1 MMAGMTAKVTLS
13 FSDETIDEARRS
25 ARREGVSLSAWMDRA
40 ARERALREVFA
51 AHAAAVR
58 RAASTARPPPW
69 PTSARWHWSTRSCS
83 AIVLR
88 RGEIWRIEGA
98 RERLGL
104 VISSDVYN
112 GTDVPIVVV
121 VEVVPEDLLRDS
133 PLAVPM
139 SGYVVMPDRLSSPL
153 KKWFTERLDV
163 ADTETM
169 QRVSRALR
177 IIQDV

>member
-1 MMAGMTAKVTLS
+1 
-13 FSDETIDEARRS
+13 
-25 ARREGVSLSAWMDRA
+25 
-40 ARERALREVFA
+40 
-51 AHAAAVR
+51 
-58 RAASTARPPPW
+58 
-69 PTSARWHWSTRSCS
+69 
-83 AIVLR
+83 VLR
-88 RGEIWRIEGA
+88 RGEVWRIEGA

-121 VEVVPEDLLRDS
+121 AEVVSEDLLRDS

-139 SGYVVMPDRLSSPL
+139 GRRVVMPDRLSAPL
-153 KKWFTERLDV
+153 KKWFTDRVDV

-177 IIQDV
+177 IIQQL